1 PPSPGLP
8 PRRVSSIG
16 RSFLHLAVDVLQ
28 RALHLL
34 GLAMEPRVFVAGHPS
49 KTFFHLAANI
59 FGAATEAIVSHEVI
73 LLRFALPTAAVGIGS
88 MCVPKTQT
96 RT

>member
-1 PPSPGLP
+1 LALP
-8 PRRVSSIG
+8 WSRV
-16 RSFLHLAVDVLQ
+16 F
-28 RALHLL
+28 
-34 GLAMEPRVFVAGHPS
+34 FVAGHPS

-88 MCVPKTQT
+88 TSGRPNAAEQAQVPNDVLSEPKLQK
-96 RT
+96 